1 MKKSLSVM
9 VFVLA
14 ALFAPP
20 AMAHAHLEKAIPAAG
35 AMPMAPVDHV
45 DLYYSE
51 ALEPAFSLASLSDA
65 GGSPVKA
72 RSALD
77 PADSRHLVLT
87 PATPLK
93 NGTFKVKWQAVSVDT
108 HKTQGDFQ
116 FKVMP

>member
-1 MKKSLSVM
+1 MKKSLSVV

-14 ALFAPP
+14 ALIAPP

-35 AMPMAPVDHV
+35 AMLMAPVDHV

-51 ALEPAFSLASLSDA
+51 ALEPAFSHASLSDA

-72 RSALD
+72 SSALD

-93 NGTFKVKWQAVSVDT
+93 NGTFKVEWQAVSVDT